1 MSFDEDSYSIGAA
14 QQYPSGGDR
23 LDLEN
28 LPAFLSGADRLDLEN
43 LPDVFGSAGTPR
55 GLLYSNE
62 AYGPGMTG
70 DQTSRYDTVLN
81 LTGSKDLANLAA
93 SGGFTDLF
101 KNLGSAAGN
110 IGSSRMG
117 MAGLA
122 ALLGLFDR
130 QKSSGGGA
138 KQGMPAPRQFTR
150 SVDPKGIV
158 RYAANGGLMQAYAS
172 GGAVRPFPMQDGG
185 FVMTADA
192 VKGAEKLADGGIT
205 SLLPDAKMIRGPG
218 TGTSDDI
225 PAYIQG
231 PNGRTPAKLSNG
243 EAYVPPG
250 RDTKGLYALM
260 HKLERKA

>member
-1 MSFDEDSYSIGAA
+1 MPLICDENGENCEYYPDE
-14 QQYPSGGDR
+14 PSGSAPMFWEQDPI
-23 LDLEN
+23 DLEN
-28 LPAFLSGADRLDLEN
+28 LPELLPQASYSNEGRNYPTPESTQGPGGSPVNASTAWQNQPWAKN
-43 LPDVFGSAGTPR
+43 LPDWAKSALGFA
-55 GLLYSNE
+55 S
-62 AYGPGMTG
+62 
-70 DQTSRYDTVLN
+70 
-81 LTGSKDLANLAA
+81 SKA
-93 SGGFTDLF
+93 GF
-101 KNLGSAAGN
+101 
-110 IGSSRMG
+110 
-117 MAGLA
+117 AGLA
-122 ALLGLFDR
+122 ALAGLLDR
-130 QKSSGGGA
+130 ARPSGGGA
-138 KQGMPAPRQFTR
+138 KEGMMAPRQYAR
-150 SVDPKGIV
+150 SVVSGPYGPLV
-158 RYAANGGLMQAYAS
+158 QYAANGGLMQAYAS

>member
-1 MSFDEDSYSIGAA
+1 MAYTDEFGNIFGTTEEFQTIPNAEEIFYNTAET
-14 QQYPSGGDR
+14 PWTGGDVFNY
-23 LDLEN
+23 DWESI
-28 LPAFLSGADRLDLEN
+28 LSK
-43 LPDVFGSAGTPR
+43 TPSWLNSLK
-55 GLLYSNE
+55 GMGNKALNFAQTPQGIMALL
-62 AYGPGMTG
+62 
-70 DQTSRYDTVLN
+70 
-81 LTGSKDLANLAA
+81 
-93 SGGFTDLF
+93 
-101 KNLGSAAGN
+101 SAA
-110 IGSSRMG
+110 
-117 MAGLA
+117 AGYY
-122 ALLGLFDR
+122 DR
-130 QKSSGGGA
+130 AKGSGGGA

>member
-1 MSFDEDSYSIGAA
+1 MNWF
-14 QQYPSGGDR
+14 
-23 LDLEN
+23 EN
-28 LPAFLSGADRLDLEN
+28 
-43 LPDVFGSAGTPR
+43 
-55 GLLYSNE
+55 
-62 AYGPGMTG
+62 MTG
-70 DQTSRYDTVLN
+70 VGNMPDEVGGNINWDEYIQSQLN
-81 LTGSKDLANLAA
+81 STPLPQGSQDIDKDLGQWTTDYWADYINSQQNSTPLPQGSQDIDKDLAVWSKLGG
-93 SGGFTDLF
+93 SGLSKIGNVL
-101 KNLGSAAGN
+101 KNFGGKALNFAQTPQGIMALLSAF
-110 IGSSRMG
+110 
-117 MAGLA
+117 A
-122 ALLGLFDR
+122 ALRDR
-130 QKSSGGGA
+130 QGKIGGGA
-138 KQGMPAPRQFTR
+138 TMGMPAPRQFTR
-150 SVDPKGIV
+150 SVDPMGIV

-185 FVMTADA
+185 FVMTKKA
-192 VKGAEKLADGGIT
+192 VDGAEKLADGGIT

>member
-1 MSFDEDSYSIGAA
+1 MNDEYGIGDA
-14 QQYPSGGDR
+14 QQFFGTVAPWAQNEYVYGQDRLDLENLPAYISGQDR

-28 LPAFLSGADRLDLEN
+28 LPAFISGEDRVDLEN
-43 LPDVFGSAGTPR
+43 LPAKLSGFGKVADIFKNIGGKALNFAQTPQ
-55 GLLYSNE
+55 GIMAL
-62 AYGPGMTG
+62 
-70 DQTSRYDTVLN
+70 
-81 LTGSKDLANLAA
+81 LAA
-93 SGGFTDLF
+93 F
-101 KNLGSAAGN
+101 
-110 IGSSRMG
+110 
-117 MAGLA
+117 A
-122 ALLGLFDR
+122 ALRDR
-130 QKSSGGGA
+130 QGKIGGGA
-138 KQGMPAPRQFTR
+138 KEGMMAPRQFTR
-150 SVDPKGIV
+150 SVDPMGIV
-158 RYAANGGLMQAYAS
+158 RYAANGGLMQAYAQ

-250 RDTKGLYALM
+250 RDTEGLYALM
-260 HKLERKA
+260 RELERKA